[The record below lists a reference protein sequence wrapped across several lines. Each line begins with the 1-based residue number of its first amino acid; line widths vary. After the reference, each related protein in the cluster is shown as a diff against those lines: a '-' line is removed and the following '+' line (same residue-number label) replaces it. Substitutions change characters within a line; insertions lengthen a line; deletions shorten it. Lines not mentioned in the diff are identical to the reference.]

1 MRHKIDVEK
10 IVDEF
15 EAYCIQYSIADKE
28 LNYKAANKYAKK
40 IINSYLK
47 LKELRKVD
55 ALERL
60 VYSED
65 GSVRSWAA
73 THLLKV
79 NECLAKKILQEI
91 ALESDLSGF
100 DAQMTLSEW
109 EKGNL
114 KLAYDNYK
122 VKW

>member
-1 MRHKIDVEK
+1 MIEVEK

-15 EAYCIQYSIADKE
+15 EEYCIQYSIADRD
-28 LNYKAANKYAKK
+28 LNHKVVNKCAKK
-40 IINSYLK
+40 IINAYLK
-47 LKELRKVD
+47 LKELGKIS
-55 ALERL
+55 ALEKL
-60 VYSED
+60 IYSENET
-65 GSVRSWAA
+65 VRSWAA

-79 NECLAKKILQEI
+79 NEPLAKKTLQEI
-91 ALESDLSGF
+91 AIKSDISGF

-114 KLAYDNYK
+114 KLNYENYK